1 MSIERIAYRTSIAG
15 VVLASLTACS
25 SGDIPLGQAQD
36 QAVTADHRSS
46 SGGSSSGKGG
56 SSGAGASSSS
66 SSGGASSSSSS
77 GGTTASCA
85 PNTALA
91 GPYTLVS
98 KNGVQVTDPI
108 EKVARITIDY
118 QLRVEGQIQIPQ
130 CTQDC
135 ILFSELSPDQMNI
148 GPGEW
153 GNVGTTDGEFNAD
166 KTAFTWATSGLIG
179 NTDAAKYGVAFA
191 GVAIRASVTEPSPCE
206 VKLEASF
213 VREDLPQ
220 FVAPTEADLVTN
232 TYILARP

>member
-46 SGGSSSGKGG
+46 SGGSSSG
-56 SSGAGASSSS
+56 
-66 SSGGASSSSSS
+66 
-77 GGTTASCA
+77 GTTASCA

-98 KNGVQVTDPI
+98 KNGVPVTDPI

-148 GPGEW
+148 GPGQW